1 MWADQLSL
9 LSKAMPR
16 NLKVSTGSMLTPDS
30 RRMGSG
36 SGFFLLVNVSDLHL
50 STEKNRRQ
58 S

>member
-16 NLKVSTGSMLTPDS
+16 NLKVSTGSMLIPDS
-30 RRMGSG
+30 RRIGS
-36 SGFFLLVNVSDLHL
+36 SFFLLVNVSDLHL

-58 S
+58 A